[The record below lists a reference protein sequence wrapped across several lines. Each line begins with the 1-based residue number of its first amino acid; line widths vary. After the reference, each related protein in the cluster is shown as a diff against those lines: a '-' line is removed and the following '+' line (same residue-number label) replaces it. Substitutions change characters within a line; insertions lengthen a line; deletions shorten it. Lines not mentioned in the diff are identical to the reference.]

1 MFTGVVTMDDRV
13 DSRLPYLALAIGM
26 IAISTSAILIRFSN
40 SDPLVIGSYRQSFA
54 TLLFVPFLFK
64 DRANELLTIPRSK
77 IIEMAIAG
85 ILLGGHFG
93 FFISSVKATSIAASV
108 LLGTCHV
115 VYVAII
121 GWLILG
127 ERLNQRAIYGTIIA
141 LFGIIVLFWGDLVED
156 PGNFRGNILAF
167 ISGILAGLYYLG
179 GRRLRKEISLPM
191 YALVVYFFSALTM
204 WSVVIVQDLQ
214 YQSLPV
220 VEIQL
225 FILMA
230 LIPTLLGHTTQNWA
244 LAYLPAYV
252 VSISLLAEPVGSGI
266 LAWFVFDELP
276 SLGVFIGG
284 LTVLVGVY
292 VAATSEKASNL

>member
-1 MFTGVVTMDDRV
+1 M
-13 DSRLPYLALAIGM
+13 
-26 IAISTSAILIRFSN
+26 
-40 SDPLVIGSYRQSFA
+40 
-54 TLLFVPFLFK
+54 
-64 DRANELLTIPRSK
+64 
-77 IIEMAIAG
+77 
-85 ILLGGHFG
+85 GGHFG

-115 VYVAII
+115 VYVVVI

-127 ERLNQRAIYGTIIA
+127 ERLNQKAIYGTVVA
-141 LFGIIVLFWGDLVED
+141 LFGIVILFWGDIVED
-156 PGNFRGNILAF
+156 PGNFQGNILAF

-204 WSVVIVQDLQ
+204 WSVVIVQDLE

-230 LIPTLLGHTTQNWA
+230 LIPTLLGHTMQNWA
-244 LAYLPAYV
+244 LGYLPAYV
-252 VSISLLAEPVGSGI
+252 VSISLLSEPVGSGI
-266 LAWFVFDELP
+266 LGWLIFAELP
-276 SLGVFIGG
+276 SQGVFIGG
-284 LTVLVGVY
+284 IIVLLGVY
-292 VAATSEKASNL
+292 VVTSAEKATS

>member
-1 MFTGVVTMDDRV
+1 
-13 DSRLPYLALAIGM
+13 
-26 IAISTSAILIRFSN
+26 
-40 SDPLVIGSYRQSFA
+40 
-54 TLLFVPFLFK
+54 
-64 DRANELLTIPRSK
+64 
-77 IIEMAIAG
+77 MAITG

-108 LLGTCHV
+108 LLGTCHI

-127 ERLNQRAIYGTIIA
+127 ERLNQKAIYGTIVA
-141 LFGIIVLFWGDLVED
+141 LFGIVVLFWGDLVED
-156 PGNFRGNILAF
+156 PGNFRGNTLAF

-204 WSVVIVQDLQ
+204 WSVVIVQDLE

-230 LIPTLLGHTTQNWA
+230 LIPTLLGHTMQNWA
-244 LAYLPAYV
+244 LGYLPAYV
-252 VSISLLAEPVGSGI
+252 VSISLLSEPVGSGI
-266 LAWFVFDELP
+266 LGWLIFAELP
-276 SLGVFIGG
+276 SQGVFIGG
-284 LTVLVGVY
+284 IIVLLGVY
-292 VAATSEKASNL
+292 VVTSSEKATS

>member
-1 MFTGVVTMDDRV
+1 MFTGAVAMADRV

-64 DRANELLTIPRSK
+64 DRANELLTIPRPK

-225 FILMA
+225 FIFMA

-284 LTVLVGVY
+284 LTVLIGMY
-292 VAATSEKASNL
+292 VVASSEKASNL

>member
-1 MFTGVVTMDDRV
+1 MDDRV

-77 IIEMAIAG
+77 IIEMAIVG

-204 WSVVIVQDLQ
+204 WSVVIVQDLP

-292 VAATSEKASNL
+292 VAASSEKASNL